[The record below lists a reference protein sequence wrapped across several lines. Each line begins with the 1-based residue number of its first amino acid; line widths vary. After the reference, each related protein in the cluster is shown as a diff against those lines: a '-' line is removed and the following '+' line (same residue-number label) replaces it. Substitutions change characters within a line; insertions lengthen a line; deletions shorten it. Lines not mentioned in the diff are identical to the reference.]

1 MQNQIKCFDFYSFIL
16 MSVTKVK
23 IIKFTILNKTSVEI
37 C

>member
-23 IIKFTILNKTSVEI
+23 IKCTILNKTSVEI